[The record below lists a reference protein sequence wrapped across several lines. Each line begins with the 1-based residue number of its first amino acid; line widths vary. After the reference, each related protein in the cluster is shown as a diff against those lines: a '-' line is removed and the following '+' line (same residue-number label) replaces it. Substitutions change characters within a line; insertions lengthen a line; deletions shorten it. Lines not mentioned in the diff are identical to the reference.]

1 VIFEPEGTDV
11 VVNLD
16 VGDGEIVP
24 VSIPAELWLAVCR
37 AAEEDQTTAAA
48 VLEQGMFDCA
58 FDDIVQGDPLGE
70 PE

>member
-1 VIFEPEGTDV
+1 MHEPEGTDV

-16 VGDGEIVP
+16 VGNGEIVQM
-24 VSIPAELWLAVCR
+24 SIPADLWLAVSR
-37 AAEEDQTTAAA
+37 AADANQTTAAA
-48 VLEQGMFDCA
+48 ILEQALFDCA